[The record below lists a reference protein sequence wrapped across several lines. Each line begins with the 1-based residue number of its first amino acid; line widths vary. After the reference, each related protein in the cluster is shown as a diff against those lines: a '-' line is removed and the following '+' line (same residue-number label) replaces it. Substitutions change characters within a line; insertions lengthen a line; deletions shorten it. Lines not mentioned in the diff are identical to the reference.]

1 MNATVFNDAQVELLN
16 MMAQVKSP
24 DTLSELKQAISD
36 FFAQKAEEEV
46 QRLWATGALNE
57 AKVESFRTLHERTPY
72 RN

>member
-46 QRLWATGALNE
+46 QHLWATGVLNDE
-57 AKVESFRTLHERTPY
+57 KVESFRTLHERTPY